1 MNEKAIKLAQDW
13 VRRELTYCIVN
24 GWAVEFHPLNDG
36 ADLQI
41 QISKC
46 GKHAFQVIPIS
57 TDVQF
62 YMKIW
67 EVMNTLRQNI
77 MEEFPYVGT

>member
-1 MNEKAIKLAQDW
+1 MNEKAMDLAQDW
-13 VRRELTYCIVN
+13 VRRELAYCILN
-24 GWAVEFHPLNDG
+24 GWAVEFQPING
-36 ADLQI
+36 GDLRI
-41 QISKC
+41 QVSKS
-46 GKHAFQVIPIS
+46 GKHAYQIIPIS

-67 EVMNTLRQNI
+67 EVMNTLRQDI